1 MDSLWA
7 FIKLSRPHFLLGGVL
22 MFALGAA
29 AAGSVEPLAYA
40 LGQVMVTA
48 AQVTAH
54 YVNEYADLEPD
65 RAVTRRTLFSG
76 GSGVLVGGLLRPV
89 VAIRA
94 ARITSA
100 LAVGTALGLAF
111 VNVNAA
117 LLGLA
122 ALAVSWSYSM
132 PPLRLL
138 GSGFGELAASAVVAG
153 LVPLIGAISQGG
165 SVTGALLWVIA
176 IVLMLHLAMMLA
188 FELPDLESDAAA
200 GKRVLA
206 VRIGRT
212 RTRAL
217 ITFLVLGAG
226 GLLAG
231 WGSSHAGPGREWLAT
246 LAGLPAAALM
256 LVAMVRDRAGL
267 LTGAAV
273 AMLVLTG
280 AGLLFALV
288 G

>member
-1 MDSLWA
+1 MDLPWA

-22 MFALGAA
+22 MFALGAV

-94 ARITSA
+94 ARIASA

-111 VNVNAA
+111 VNVYAA

-153 LVPLIGAISQGG
+153 LVPLIGAFSQGG
-165 SVTGALLWVIA
+165 SATGALLWAIA
-176 IVLMLHLAMMLA
+176 IVFMLHLAMMLA
-188 FELPDLESDAAA
+188 FELPDLESDAAT

-226 GLLAG
+226 GLLTG
-231 WGSSHAGPGREWLAT
+231 WGSSYAGSDREWLAT